1 MNDLQ
6 RNLTGRFCIDLLI
19 RLWQVLTGVWLS
31 FNEQPS
37 QEKGRSTSEF
47 TTITFNVRL

>member
-6 RNLTGRFCIDLLI
+6 RNLTGRFCIDLQI
-19 RLWQVLTGVWLS
+19 RLWQVLAGVWLS

-37 QEKGRSTSEF
+37 QEKRISTPEF
-47 TTITFNVRL
+47 TAMIFNISL